1 MARGLAVRAFLLVLG
16 HAFVRGPG
24 PALLVWG
31 LLCVVAFGPN
41 GLDPRD
47 VARMLPAWSWAR
59 LAFVAA
65 STLVLRA
72 GVRALLLPAGA
83 TYLRASTIP
92 RHGQLWLVSSAV
104 FLATAPLPVV
114 LAIGRAPGAAV
125 VVWLA
130 TAIACVA
137 GPPWQVAVAIG
148 ASLLPAAS
156 VPLAVVLYSLTIR
169 TAYRDAPVMLRRTRR
184 RGLSRRPLPWPLA
197 LVVAATTTIVRASPR
212 VLFALAAPL
221 LGLSLV
227 RAADGD
233 ARAERVV
240 SLAALV
246 AALGATP
253 LVSSIGRLLRSVHPL
268 TRGGGRSQRLAILTA
283 TLVLSTPSVAFAA
296 GGHALAGTHHEPL
309 FVGVA
314 LVVALLLLEGWLV
327 ARRKDAPLALVLS
340 VLPLVV
346 GCTILAR
353 AGLAWLS
360 VALAALGLALPLP
373 EVRRAEHR

>member
-1 MARGLAVRAFLLVLG
+1 MRAFLRVLG

-24 PALLVWG
+24 PALLVCS
-31 LLCVVAFGPN
+31 LFCVVAFGPN

-47 VARMLPAWSWAR
+47 VVRMLPAWSLAR
-59 LAFVAA
+59 LAFVTA
-65 STLVLRA
+65 SALVLRA

-92 RHGQLWLVSSAV
+92 RRGQLWLVSFVV

-114 LAIGRAPGAAV
+114 LTIGRAPGTAV

-130 TAIACVA
+130 TATACVA
-137 GPPWQVAVAIG
+137 GRPWMFAVAIG
-148 ASLLPAAS
+148 ASLLP
-156 VPLAVVLYSLTIR
+156 PTTIPFAVVLYTLTIR
-169 TAYRDAPVMLRRTRR
+169 SAYRDAPVMLRRARR
-184 RGLSRRPLPWPLA
+184 RGLPRRLPWPLA
-197 LVVAATTTIVRASPR
+197 LLVAATTTVVRASPR

-227 RAADGD
+227 RAADTD
-233 ARAERVV
+233 ARAERVL

-253 LVSSIGRLLRSVHPL
+253 LVSSIGRLLRSIQPL
-268 TRGGGRSQRLAILTA
+268 TRGGGRSHRLAILTA
-283 TLVLSTPSVAFAA
+283 ALVLSTPSVAFAA
-296 GGHALAGTHHEPL
+296 GGHALAGTHREPL
-309 FVGVA
+309 LVGVA
-314 LVVALLLLEGWLV
+314 LVVGLLLVEGWLV
-327 ARRKDAPLALVLS
+327 ARRRDAPLALVLW